1 MKNSIFK
8 VLALSAATLL
18 VFSGV
23 SLAQTKDDD
32 DRRAISAAS
41 SIYVISAK
49 AGGVNYTEGKV
60 AVNRKNG
67 KSGYLIKGDSLEIG
81 DKVSTGADGKAEI
94 LLNPG
99 SFVRL
104 AENTEFEFITTSL
117 EDLKIKLTRGS
128 AMFEVFAANEFRVAV
143 SAPKTDFYLVKSG
156 VYRIDVPNDAAAV
169 IDVWKG
175 SAQVG
180 DGATAALKSGQRATV
195 SGGEVAVAKFDRDE
209 KDSLEQWSKDR
220 SKQLAKINASLDRR
234 TLRTS
239 LLSSFRSWNMYDSF
253 GLWVYNP
260 FSGSYCF
267 LPFGYG
273 WRSPYGFGFGRDIWS
288 VPLPPVITS
297 APAPIRTNNP
307 PPPTKNPGLLGP
319 GGRTQTD
326 SATTRSGEEVRV
338 IRPPYT
344 KVQQDVGSG
353 FPSTSF
359 PSEVDRFPGRSP
371 SRVVVDTP
379 SAAPAPVQPPPGKSP
394 GRIRDN

>member
-1 MKNSIFK
+1 MKNSVFK
-8 VLALSAATLL
+8 VLAFSAASLL

-60 AVNRKNG
+60 AVSRKNG
-67 KSGYLIKGDSLEIG
+67 KSGYLIKGDTLEVG

-143 SAPKTDFYLVKSG
+143 AAPKTDFYLVKSG
-156 VYRIDVPNDAAAV
+156 VYRVDVQNDAVAA
-169 IDVWKG
+169 IEVWKG
-175 SAQVG
+175 NAQVG
-180 DGATAALKSGQRATV
+180 DGETAILKSGQRATV
-195 SGGEVAVAKFDRDE
+195 NGSEIAVAKFDRDE

-234 TLRTS
+234 ALRSS
-239 LLSSFRSWNMYDSF
+239 LLSSFRNWNMYDSF

-273 WRSPYGFGFGRDIWS
+273 WRSPYGFWFNRDIWS
-288 VPLPPVITS
+288 VPLPQVITS
-297 APAPIRTNNP
+297 APPPPRTNAP
-307 PPPTKNPGLLGP
+307 PPSKNDRIIGA
-319 GGRTQTD
+319 GGGTRTD
-326 SATTRSGEEVRV
+326 SAPTRTGEEVRV

-344 KVQQDVGSG
+344 KVQPDVGVGS
-353 FPSTSF
+353 PSTSF
-359 PSEVDRFPGRSP
+359 PSDIDRFPSREP
-371 SRVVVDTP
+371 SRVPVAPP
-379 SAAPAPVQPPPGKSP
+379 SAPSAPAPAPPGKNP
-394 GRIRDN
+394 VRIGDN